1 MRLLTVK
8 CFLWSL
14 LFQFLNFFRSLQDLK
29 CMFSSRGETCMVFYH
44 KRFVISTIVVAS
56 KDGRT
61 IAFYHFYL
69 CISLLSQEYLTQTF
83 TLLDCLQSPYLHTG
97 NKKRAKWAQ
106 STRGVGAHPL
116 RSQVFRF
123 AVTSSFLFC
132 PRVQPSK
139 KYDQHKFSCA
149 HSLICI
155 VNKRTDTWSF
165 EVLSALPSS
174 RRRPARYSSVQH
186 LKTSHRFFI
195 LLFPFQRILRRIS
208 LSQVYDCKK

>member
-1 MRLLTVK
+1 
-8 CFLWSL
+8 
-14 LFQFLNFFRSLQDLK
+14 
-29 CMFSSRGETCMVFYH
+29 MVFSH
-44 KRFVISTIVVAS
+44 KRFVISTIAS
-56 KDGRT
+56 KDG
-61 IAFYHFYL
+61 

-83 TLLDCLQSPYLHTG
+83 TLLDCSQSLYSPTG

-106 STRGVGAHPL
+106 STRGGEGPIPYVVK
-116 RSQVFRF
+116 SSVFQWRPVF
-123 AVTSSFLFC
+123 GSVRAFSHG
-132 PRVQPSK
+132 
-139 KYDQHKFSCA
+139 KYIFRLQHKFSRA
-149 HSLICI
+149 HCLICI